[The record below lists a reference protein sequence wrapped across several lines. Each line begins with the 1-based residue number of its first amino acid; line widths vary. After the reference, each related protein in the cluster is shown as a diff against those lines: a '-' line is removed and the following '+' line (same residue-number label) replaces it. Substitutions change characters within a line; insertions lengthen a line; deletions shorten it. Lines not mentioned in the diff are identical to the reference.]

1 MYITVLRP
9 KERSLLYIF
18 FFLLS
23 LILVVYV
30 MLFLYHNNL
39 AEEKKCI
46 NSYFHSFPSINFFL
60 NVVPSIRGNSGN
72 FLSWSK
78 FWSFFLVLAKQCMA
92 NTAVRKIN
100 KWVMISNNVCLILAV
115 FCTRGNSQYI
125 YIKTP
130 ILLTPR

>member
-18 FFLLS
+18 FFYWAWYWVCMWCYFYTITTLWRKKS
-23 LILVVYV
+23 VLIHTFIHFLV
-30 MLFLYHNNL
+30 
-39 AEEKKCI
+39 
-46 NSYFHSFPSINFFL
+46 SFFL
-60 NVVPSIRGNSGN
+60 NFVPSIRGNSGN

-100 KWVMISNNVCLILAV
+100 KWVMINNNVCLILAV
-115 FCTRGNSQYI
+115 FCARGNSQYI

-130 ILLTPR
+130 ILLTPH

>member
-18 FFLLS
+18 FFYWAWYWVCMWCYFYTITTLWRKKS
-23 LILVVYV
+23 VLIHTFIHFLV
-30 MLFLYHNNL
+30 
-39 AEEKKCI
+39 
-46 NSYFHSFPSINFFL
+46 SFFL
-60 NVVPSIRGNSGN
+60 NFVPSIRGNSGN

-78 FWSFFLVLAKQCMA
+78 FWSFFLVLTKQCMT

-100 KWVMISNNVCLILAV
+100 KWVMINNNVCLILAV
-115 FCTRGNSQYI
+115 FCARGNSQYI

-130 ILLTPR
+130 ILLTPH

>member
-18 FFLLS
+18 FFYWAWYWVCMWCYFYTITTLWRKKS
-23 LILVVYV
+23 VLIHTFIHFLV
-30 MLFLYHNNL
+30 
-39 AEEKKCI
+39 
-46 NSYFHSFPSINFFL
+46 SFFVNF
-60 NVVPSIRGNSGN
+60 VPSIRGNSGN

-78 FWSFFLVLAKQCMA
+78 FWSFFLVLTKQCMT

-100 KWVMISNNVCLILAV
+100 KWVMINNNVCLILAV
-115 FCTRGNSQYI
+115 FCARGNSQYI

-130 ILLTPR
+130 ILLTPH

>member
-18 FFLLS
+18 FFYWAWYWVCMWCYFYTITTLWRKKSVLIHTFIHFLVS
-23 LILVVYV
+23 L
-30 MLFLYHNNL
+30 F
-39 AEEKKCI
+39 
-46 NSYFHSFPSINFFL
+46 FNF
-60 NVVPSIRGNSGN
+60 VPSIRGNSGN

-78 FWSFFLVLAKQCMA
+78 FWSFFLVLTKQCMT

-100 KWVMISNNVCLILAV
+100 KWVMINNNVCLILAV
-115 FCTRGNSQYI
+115 FCARGNSQYI

-130 ILLTPR
+130 MLLTPH

>member
-23 LILVVYV
+23 LILGVYV

-46 NSYFHSFPSINFFL
+46 NSYFHSFPSIIFFNF
-60 NVVPSIRGNSGN
+60 VPSIRGNSGN

-78 FWSFFLVLAKQCMA
+78 FWSFFLVLTKQCMT
-92 NTAVRKIN
+92 NTAVQKIN
-100 KWVMISNNVCLILAV
+100 KWVMINNNVCLILAV
-115 FCTRGNSQYI
+115 FCARGNSQYI